1 MILLSELSRRR
12 IRSIQKLIRVGRN
25 EVVIVLRVD
34 KDKGYIDLSKRR
46 VSPEDIAACEDRY
59 NRGKTV
65 HSIMRHVADRL
76 NLGTYSFYLANSKE
90 LEDFYQNV
98 GWKLYKK
105 YGHAFDAFK
114 LAISNADAVFQGLEI
129 TPEAHK
135 ELLSTIRKRLTPQAI
150 KIRADVEVSCFGY
163 LGIDA
168 VRGALQKGEAS
179 ASTESASMKIK
190 LVAPPLYV
198 MTANATDKNE
208 GISMLETAIS
218 VIEKEIMAVDGG
230 SIDVKMRPRA
240 VNESDDAELEAL
252 MAKASRENN
261 EISGDED
268 DDDEGSDD
276 E

>member
-1 MILLSELSRRR
+1 M
-12 IRSIQKLIRVGRN
+12 Q
-25 EVVIVLRVD
+25 
-34 KDKGYIDLSKRR
+34 
-46 VSPEDIAACEDRY
+46 
-59 NRGKTV
+59 
-65 HSIMRHVADRL
+65 
-76 NLGTYSFYLANSKE
+76 
-90 LEDFYQNV
+90 
-98 GWKLYKK
+98 
-105 YGHAFDAFK
+105 
-114 LAISNADAVFQGLEI
+114 
-129 TPEAHK
+129 
-135 ELLSTIRKRLTPQAI
+135 
-150 KIRADVEVSCFGY
+150 
-163 LGIDA
+163 
-168 VRGALQKGEAS
+168 
-179 ASTESASMKIK
+179 IK